1 MIEETCKK
9 PNKKM
14 YFDEK
19 NFQQMLNQ
27 FQSTAKYNDEGV
39 LIYKDKKLEE
49 NLCKEI
55 VKVVNAVIY
64 VHKFNMWE
72 PFEDLQQHAMIACF
86 TNFLKFNTEKG
97 TAFNYFSLITK
108 KSCLNYTTRKQKH
121 RGHQDIEDHSD
132 NLEELKDLNIMA
144 FSDDLE
150 KNLLL
155 IVDENFV
162 GATRKKYL
170 KISVLITDYIRKTQ
184 KFINKTDL
192 FSWIRS
198 YGLRTN
204 DIKEFIKDMT
214 TYQKDIFGSLDIDA
228 VQEDDWE
235 KFGWKK

>member
-1 MIEETCKK
+1 MAETIVKK
-9 PNKKM
+9 EKKN

-19 NFQQMLNQ
+19 SFQELLAR
-27 FQSTAKYNDEGV
+27 FKESAVYDIEGKV
-39 LIYKDKKLEE
+39 VSKDRRIEE
-49 NLCKEI
+49 KLCKEI

-64 VHKFNMWE
+64 VHNFNRWE

-86 TNFLKFNTEKG
+86 TNFLKFNTDKG

-132 NLEELKDLNIMA
+132 TLEERMNVNIEYFADNLEKHL
-144 FSDDLE
+144 LE
-150 KNLLL
+150 

-162 GATRKKYL
+162 GLIRKKYL
-170 KISVLITDYIRKTQ
+170 KISVLITDYIKKTQ

-192 FSWIRS
+192 FAWIRS

-204 DIKEFIKDMT
+204 DIKDFIKDIMI
-214 TYQKDIFGSLDIDA
+214 YKKDIFNSLDIDTI
-228 VQEDDWE
+228 EEEEWDR
-235 KFGWKK
+235 FGWK

>member
-1 MIEETCKK
+1 MEEACKK
-9 PNKKM
+9 PRKM
-14 YFDEK
+14 YFNEE
-19 NFQQMLNQ
+19 NFQQMLKE
-27 FQSTAKYNDEGV
+27 FQSTARYNEDGT
-39 LIYKDKKLEE
+39 LAYKDKRLEE
-49 NLCKEI
+49 KMCKEI

-64 VHKFNMWE
+64 VHSFQIHE

-86 TNFLKFNTEKG
+86 TNFLKFDVSKG

-132 NLEELKDLNIMA
+132 TLEELKDLDIEN
-144 FSDDLE
+144 FSNNLE
-150 KNLLL
+150 KNLLQ

-170 KISVLITDYIRKTQ
+170 KISVLIADYIRKTQ

-192 FSWIRS
+192 FAWIRS

-204 DIKEFIKDMT
+204 DIKEFIKDISV
-214 TYQKDIFGSLDIDA
+214 YQKNIFGSLDIDA
-228 VQEDDWE
+228 ISEDEWGD
-235 KFGWKK
+235 FGWKLKK